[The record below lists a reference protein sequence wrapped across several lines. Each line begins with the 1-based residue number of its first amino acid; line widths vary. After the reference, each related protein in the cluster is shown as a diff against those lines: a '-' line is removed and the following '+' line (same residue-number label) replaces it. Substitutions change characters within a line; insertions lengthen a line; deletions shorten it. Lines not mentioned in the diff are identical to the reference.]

1 MPLTSWIHEFLREAG
16 APHSI
21 IPHRPAYTAQEE
33 AAATHVPGRE
43 FAKVV
48 ICFVDGQPIQAVV
61 PAPLAVDVDRLLDL
75 TGGRSIRLA
84 EENELPDLFPDCELG
99 AMPPFGPFYG
109 QSVFVDVALAAQ
121 PEIAFNAGTHTEAI
135 CMRWA
140 DFAKTIR
147 PIVGAFAERPAALVG
162 VLRVSYRE

>member
-16 APHSI
+16 AVYSV
-21 IPHRPAYTAQEE
+21 IPNPPAYTSQEE
-33 AAATHVPGRE
+33 AAATHVRGAE

-48 ICFVDGQPIQAVV
+48 GCFIDGRPIQAVV

-75 TGGRSIRLA
+75 AGGRSIRLA
-84 EENELPDLFPDCELG
+84 EEKELKGLFPDCEVG
-99 AMPPFGPFYG
+99 AMPPLGPFYG
-109 QSVFVDVALAAQ
+109 QSVFVDVTLAAQ

-140 DFAKTIR
+140 DFAKAIR
-147 PIVGAFAERPAALVG
+147 PIVGAFADRPAVPVG
-162 VLRVSYRE
+162 VFRMRHGE